1 MKYLIGVDFGGSST
15 KASVISA
22 SGEFIAS
29 SMREYPTSYPRNGW
43 VEQCPEDSWN
53 AFVDNIRAL
62 LDSSGVD
69 AGDVEAIAFSA
80 ASQTGVYLDE
90 HDNVVRASI
99 YWTDKRALEQVA
111 WLRENYGQYI
121 TDTCHNPPAL
131 SRTLVHLMW
140 IRDNEPESFRRIRK
154 VMFVKDYI
162 RYRLTG
168 EYVTDYVDAMGSL
181 LMDVPRNKWSE
192 TLCALAGIRPQ
203 DLPEIRN
210 PTDTAGTILPEMARL
225 TGLSPKTKVV
235 VGSTDT
241 VLEVYAN
248 GAVSVGDM
256 TIKLA
261 TAGRICPVTD
271 RCIPHPKLVNY
282 KHVVPGLWYPGTG
295 MMSCAASYRWYRDVL
310 SRGEIEEARRTGTD
324 AYALLDEAASA
335 VPIGSD
341 GLLFLP
347 YLQGEYGDPSLCASF
362 TGICSYHGK
371 GHFSRALLEG
381 VAYGMKE
388 HFDVIRSLG
397 VTVQTPVI
405 IGGGAKSPLWRQIM
419 ADVLNVRLSYNE
431 NSDSSLGAAMLAG
444 VAAGQFASFGDSVK
458 KCVRVKGYT
467 EPVPENA
474 EKYNEGFRYYKAT
487 AAAMKSVYH
496 AFTADR

>member
-1 MKYLIGVDFGGSST
+1 MKYLIGADFGGSST
-15 KASVISA
+15 KASIIA
-22 SGEFIAS
+22 CSGEFIAS
-29 SMREYPTSYPRNGW
+29 SMREYPTLYPNNGW
-43 VEQCPEDSWN
+43 VEQNPEDSWN
-53 AFVDNIRAL
+53 AFVDNIHAL
-62 LDSSGVD
+62 LEKTGVNPE
-69 AGDVEAIAFSA
+69 DVEAIAFSA

-90 HDNVVRASI
+90 ADNVVRPSI
-99 YWTDKRALEQVA
+99 YWTDKRSLDQVA
-111 WLRENYGQYI
+111 WLKEYYGSYI
-121 TDTCHNPPAL
+121 TETCHNPPAL

-140 IRDNEPESFRRIRK
+140 IRDNEPENFQKIRK

-168 EYVTDYVDAMGSL
+168 DYVTDYVDAMGSL
-181 LMDVPRNKWSE
+181 LMDVPNNCWSDP
-192 TLCALAGIRPQ
+192 LCNIVGMKSW
-203 DLPEIRN
+203 DLPEILN
-210 PTDTAGTILPEMARL
+210 PTDVIGPIKPEIAKL
-225 TGLSPKTKVV
+225 TGLSPSTKVV

-271 RCIPHPKLVNY
+271 YCIPHPRLVNY

-310 SRGEIEEARRTGTD
+310 SRGEMEEAQRMGVDT
-324 AYALLDEAASA
+324 YELLDEAAA
-335 VPIGSD
+335 AIPIGSD
-341 GLLFLP
+341 RLVFHP

-362 TGICSYHGK
+362 TGICSFHSK

-381 VAYGMKE
+381 VAYGMRE
-388 HFDVIRSLG
+388 HFEVIRSLG
-397 VTVQTPVI
+397 VDVHTPVI

-419 ADVLNVRLSYNE
+419 ADVLNIRLSYNE

-444 VAAGQFASFGDSVK
+444 VATGQFASFEESAQ

-467 EPVPENA
+467 YPIPENVK
-474 EKYNEGFRYYKAT
+474 KYDEGFRYYKAI
-487 AAAMKSVYH
+487 AEAMKSVYH
-496 AFTADR
+496 AFAADR